1 MLRAMLTTVT
11 AFLFLLAAT
20 AADAETGDAGS
31 VVSLEGT
38 VDIGRAGTFSPAEVG
53 SAIRQGDTIRTGT
66 PGRARLLFVDDSVIN
81 IGDGSTLVIDETVFN
96 AGTGA
101 ASTLMHLLGGKVRAL
116 VSDYY
121 SGGQGSYQIETKTAV
136 SGVRG
141 TEFIMA
147 YDSRTQLS
155 EVLGSAE
162 PSRST
167 ARSTARATACSS
179 TAWRSPRSRR
189 DDSRRRRDASTK
201 TTNATGSSPRGS
213 TCRAA
218 ACRRPSCSASPRS
231 ATRSFRRP
239 IPAKARVRLPRPA
252 ERPGSSRLPTFRRKS
267 RQRPAETFSISR
279 SRSSTRQP
287 RSTSTSDA

>member
-155 EVLGSAE
+155 EVLGLGGAVAVNSTLDRKGHGVLIHSMEITEVAKGRFPTPPRRINEDDERYRQLSAGLDMPGSGVPETLLLGE
-162 PSRST
+162 PALGNKELPPPDTSEGQGAIAQT
-167 ARSTARATACSS
+167 GG
-179 TAWRSPRSRR
+179 
-189 DDSRRRRDASTK
+189 
-201 TTNATGSSPRGS
+201 TTGLE
-213 TCRAA
+213 
-218 ACRRPSCSASPRS
+218 
-231 ATRSFRRP
+231 P
-239 IPAKARVRLPRPA
+239 IADLPPEEPAKTGGDL
-252 ERPGSSRLPTFRRKS
+252 LN
-267 RQRPAETFSISR
+267 
-279 SRSSTRQP
+279 QP
-287 RSTSTSDA
+287 QPVLDAATEIDVHF